1 MLPYCSLPSAAA
13 CLLSVIEPHML
24 MALGAKSS
32 LTAQHLMTADLIT
45 DFLFEKCRNIKSHF
59 WAKTQAEQHSMKMR
73 MIRKRW
79 RRPII
84 PDIDQYSST
93 SIIKSFQFYRKDR
106 KQQNFSI
113 PNHKFSVVPVV
124 KIHLFSI

>member
-24 MALGAKSS
+24 MAPGAKSS
-32 LTAQHLMTADLIT
+32 LTAQHLMTVDLIPH
-45 DFLFEKCRNIKSHF
+45 FIFEKRGNIKF
-59 WAKTQAEQHSMKMR
+59 WGKTQAEQHSMKMR
-73 MIRKRW
+73 MIRKCWHRQ
-79 RRPII
+79 II

-93 SIIKSFQFYRKDR
+93 SIIKHFQFYRKDR

-113 PNHKFSVVPVV
+113 PNHKFWAIPVI